1 MVHKGQ
7 SNSYETGQR
16 FVISLPRD
24 GPLLPV
30 SRLPALTI
38 HSSLGSI

>member
-16 FVISLPRD
+16 FVISLPPD
-24 GPLLPV
+24 GPLLP
-30 SRLPALTI
+30 REPPACPY
-38 HSSLGSI
+38 HPQFSW